1 MALFVTTAY
10 AAYALQTSWGTPGSG
25 QGQFSSPSFI
35 ALAPDGS
42 VYVADTGNN
51 RIQKFSADGAFV
63 TAWGSAG
70 SGQGQFSS
78 PAGVAVGP
86 DGTVYVSD
94 TFNNRVQHFD
104 ANGGFV
110 SEWGTPGTLDGQFQ
124 SPTGIAA
131 GPDGSVYV
139 GDSGNHRVERFL
151 ADGTFLSSF
160 TSGAGGFGTIT
171 GVAAG
176 SDGSVYVVDQTGA
189 RVESFDASGTFLTS
203 WGSSGTGSGQFQ
215 NPQGVA
221 AIGSAVYVAD
231 NGGNRV
237 EKFTSGGAFAD
248 VLDAASS
255 GDAQFSSP
263 IGVAA
268 APGQLYVSQ
277 SNARMAS
284 YADTTSTGGGGASNL
299 PPPVTGQTANAA
311 PVSGTVKVKR
321 PGSNR
326 FELLSAADQIP
337 IGSIVDVTNGTV
349 ALTTTSTANTTQTA
363 NFYSGVFKL
372 GQDKSARP
380 VTALALFGGNF
391 KKACGVAGKA
401 SAARSTKR
409 VVRRLWGVGKGSFR
423 TTGRFAS
430 ATIRGTQWLT
440 EDRCDGTSVR
450 VKQGSVTVRD
460 LVRKRNVVVKA
471 PKSYLVSPRPAR

>member
-1 MALFVTTAY
+1 M
-10 AAYALQTSWGTPGSG
+10 
-25 QGQFSSPSFI
+25 
-35 ALAPDGS
+35 
-42 VYVADTGNN
+42 
-51 RIQKFSADGAFV
+51 
-63 TAWGSAG
+63 
-70 SGQGQFSS
+70 
-78 PAGVAVGP
+78 
-86 DGTVYVSD
+86 
-94 TFNNRVQHFD
+94 
-104 ANGGFV
+104 
-110 SEWGTPGTLDGQFQ
+110 
-124 SPTGIAA
+124 
-131 GPDGSVYV
+131 
-139 GDSGNHRVERFL
+139 
-151 ADGTFLSSF
+151 
-160 TSGAGGFGTIT
+160 
-171 GVAAG
+171 AAG

-203 WGSSGTGSGQFQ
+203 WGSAGTGPGQFQ

-284 YADTTSTGGGGASNL
+284 YADTTST
-299 PPPVTGQTANAA
+299 
-311 PVSGTVKVKR
+311 
-321 PGSNR
+321 
-326 FELLSAADQIP
+326 
-337 IGSIVDVTNGTV
+337 
-349 ALTTTSTANTTQTA
+349 A

-391 KKACGVAGKA
+391 KKACGTAGKA
-401 SAARSTKR
+401 SAARSKKK

-450 VKQGSVTVRD
+450 VKQGSVTVLD
-460 LVRKRNVVVKA
+460 LARKRHVVVKA
-471 PKSYLVSPRPAR
+471 PRSYLVSARPAR